1 MLTVSVSFK
10 DFPNET
16 CYLTASSYVAY
27 IRDHA
32 LAYAHAYSH
41 AHTLSSKSHPT
52 VLKELL

>member
-1 MLTVSVSFK
+1 MLAVSVSFK

-52 VLKELL
+52 VLKE